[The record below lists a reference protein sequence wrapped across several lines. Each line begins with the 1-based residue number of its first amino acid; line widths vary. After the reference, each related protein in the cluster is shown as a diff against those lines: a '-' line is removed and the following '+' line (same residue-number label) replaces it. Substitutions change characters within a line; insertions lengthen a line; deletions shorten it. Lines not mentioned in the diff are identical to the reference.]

1 MKTMM
6 SVDRKRIFRTSD
18 QNASKLHRNGE
29 ADYCAKSLWKEQVRD
44 VEKPTEDNPTKT
56 KTNKMSKS
64 AKRHLRKSNK

>member
-29 ADYCAKSLWKEQVRD
+29 ADYCAKSLWKEQIRD
-44 VEKPTEDNPTKT
+44 VEKPTEENSTKT